1 MILLALGRHVEL
13 VPDAERAVLD
23 HPLHEPLH
31 AQLALAL
38 YRSGRQ
44 AEALRAVA
52 DARRLLVEQVGVD
65 PGVALRQLEQQLLN
79 HDAALEWASPS
90 TSTDAP
96 GGSSVP
102 EIAGPPPLA
111 RHHQA
116 RRRLDHLLEEATDVS
131 ALVVS
136 APAGAG
142 KTEALAG
149 WLTRRAGGG
158 AWLAA
163 TTDSNDPAVFW
174 PAVAEALGLAR
185 SDELRTGHAVRAVL
199 GGGAWGSA

>member
-1 MILLALGRHVEL
+1 MILLALGRHIEL
-13 VPDAERAVLD
+13 VPDAQRAVLD

-102 EIAGPPPLA
+102 RSP
-111 RHHQA
+111 A
-116 RRRLDHLLEEATDVS
+116 RRRS
-131 ALVVS
+131 
-136 APAGAG
+136 PAI
-142 KTEALAG
+142 
-149 WLTRRAGGG
+149 TRPDG
-158 AWLAA
+158 AW
-163 TTDSNDPAVFW
+163 TTSWRKRRTFRPSSSRRRPVPAR
-174 PAVAEALGLAR
+174 PRR
-185 SDELRTGHAVRAVL
+185 SRDG
-199 GGGAWGSA
+199 